1 MDFSLTE
8 EQRMFRDMFRDFAR
22 SEIAPNAEHLDK
34 TEETPTE
41 NFKKI
46 AMQGLLA
53 ASLPEAY
60 GGAELDT
67 LSYSIWLEELG
78 KACLTSAVALHVHG
92 GMVGMTILREGTEVQ
107 KETYLPQLS
116 AGGCIGAFAWSEPS
130 AGSDAGGL
138 LTRAVKEGD
147 DYVLTGRKAWISNGA
162 VADLFLVFVTLRP
175 MEARALRQTDADAH
189 AGLSAFL
196 VEREM
201 EGVRVG
207 RTEPTLGLRGLGMT
221 PLYLDR
227 VRVPAA
233 NLLGGVENQGYAQAM
248 RALDYGRMS
257 VSAIALG
264 AAQQAL
270 DYGVKFASE
279 RVQFGVPIGQ
289 KQAIQNYL
297 AESAAKIK
305 GLRHLVSYVAWLV
318 DEGLP
323 YTEDAAAAKLLGAET
338 AMWVANKMVQV
349 HGGYGYMKEYPI
361 ERIYRDCRALDLIE
375 GTGQMQRIVLASDL
389 FKPYG
394 VKIAA

>member
-8 EQRMFRDMFRDFAR
+8 EQRMFRDMFRDFAQG
-22 SEIAPNAEHLDK
+22 EIAPNAEHLDK
-34 TEETPTE
+34 AEEAPTE
-41 NFKKI
+41 NFQKI

-53 ASLPEAY
+53 APLPELY

-78 KACLTSAVALHVHG
+78 KVCMTTAVALHVHA
-92 GMVGMTILREGTEVQ
+92 GMVGMTILREGTDAQ
-107 KETYLPQLS
+107 KETYLPQLA
-116 AGGCIGAFAWSEPS
+116 AGERVGAFAWSEPS
-130 AGSDAGGL
+130 AGSDPSGL
-138 LTRAVKEGD
+138 LTRAVKDGD
-147 DYVLTGRKAWISNGA
+147 DYILTGRKAWISNGA
-162 VADLFLVFVTLRP
+162 VAGLFIVFAALGPTQ
-175 MEARALRQTDADAH
+175 ARALGKTDADG
-189 AGLSAFL
+189 GLAAFL

-201 EGVRVG
+201 DGLHVG
-207 RTEPTLGLRGLGMT
+207 RTEPTLGLRGLGIT
-221 PLYLDR
+221 PLYLDA

-233 NLLGGVENQGYAQAM
+233 NLLGGVENHGHAQAM

-297 AESAAKIK
+297 ADSAAKIK

-323 YTEDAAAAKLLGAET
+323 YAEDAAAAKLLGAET

-361 ERIYRDCRALDLIE
+361 ERIYRDCRALDFIE
-375 GTGQMQRIVLASDL
+375 GTGQIQRITLASDL
-389 FKPYG
+389 FRPYG
-394 VKIAA
+394 IEIAA

>member
-8 EQRMFRDMFRDFAR
+8 EQRMFRDMFRDFAQG
-22 SEIAPNAEHLDK
+22 EIAPNAEHLDK
-34 TEETPTE
+34 AEEAPTE

-53 ASLPEAY
+53 APLPEAY

-67 LSYSIWLEELG
+67 LSYSIWLEELA
-78 KACLTSAVALHVHG
+78 KACMTTAVAVHVHG
-92 GMVGMTILREGTEVQ
+92 GMVGMTILREGTEAQ
-107 KETYLPQLS
+107 KETYLPQLA
-116 AGGCIGAFAWSEPS
+116 AGERIGAFAWSEPS
-130 AGSDAGGL
+130 AGSDVGGL
-138 LTRAVKEGD
+138 LTRARKEGD
-147 DYVLTGRKAWISNGA
+147 EYMLTGRKAWISNGA
-162 VADLFLVFVTLRP
+162 VAGLFLVF
-175 MEARALRQTDADAH
+175 ARSDPGVGQ
-189 AGLSAFL
+189 GLSAFL
-196 VEREM
+196 VERET

-221 PLYLDR
+221 PIYLDG
-227 VRVPAA
+227 VRVPAS
-233 NLLGGVENQGYAQAM
+233 NLLGGVENEGYAQAM

-257 VSAIALG
+257 VAAIALG

-279 RVQFGVPIGQ
+279 RVQFGVPVGQ

-305 GLRHLVSYVAWLV
+305 GMRHLVSYVAWLV

-323 YTEDAAAAKLLGAET
+323 FTEDAAAAKLLGAET

-361 ERIYRDCRALDLIE
+361 ERIFRDCRALDLIE
-375 GTGQMQRIVLASDL
+375 GTGQMQRIVLAADL
-389 FKPYG
+389 FRPYG

>member
-8 EQRMFRDMFRDFAR
+8 EQRMFRDMFRDFAQG
-22 SEIAPNAEHLDK
+22 EIAPNAEHLDK
-34 TEETPTE
+34 AEAAPTE

-46 AMQGLLA
+46 ALQGLLA

-67 LSYSIWLEELG
+67 LSYSMWLEELG
-78 KACLTSAVALHVHG
+78 KACMTTAVSVHIHG
-92 GMVGMTILREGTEVQ
+92 GMVGMSILREGTEAQ
-107 KETYLPQLS
+107 KETYLPQLA
-116 AGGCIGAFAWSEPS
+116 AGERIGAFAWSEPD

-138 LTRAVKEGD
+138 LTRARKEGD
-147 DYVLTGRKAWISNGA
+147 EYFLTGRKAWISNGA
-162 VADLFLVFVTLRP
+162 VAGLFLVF
-175 MEARALRQTDADAH
+175 ARSDPGVGK
-189 AGLSAFL
+189 GLSAFL
-196 VEREM
+196 VERET

-221 PLYLDR
+221 PIYLDG
-227 VRVPAA
+227 VRVPAS
-233 NLLGGVENQGYAQAM
+233 NLLGGVENEGYAQAL

-279 RVQFGVPIGQ
+279 RVQFGVPVGQ

-318 DEGLP
+318 DESLP
-323 YTEDAAAAKLLGAET
+323 CTEDAAAAKLLGAET

-361 ERIYRDCRALDLIE
+361 ERIFRDCRALDLIE
-375 GTGQMQRIVLASDL
+375 GTGQMQRIVLAADL

>member
-1 MDFSLTE
+1 MDFSLSE
-8 EQRMFRDMFRDFAR
+8 EQRMFRDMFRDFAQG
-22 SEIAPNAEHLDK
+22 EIAPNAEHLDK
-34 TEETPTE
+34 AEEAPTE

-67 LSYSIWLEELG
+67 LSYSMWLEELA
-78 KACLTSAVALHVHG
+78 KACMTTAVAVHIHG
-92 GMVGMTILREGTEVQ
+92 GMVGLTILREGTEAQ
-107 KETYLPQLS
+107 KETYLPQLA
-116 AGGCIGAFAWSEPS
+116 AGERIGAFAWSEPS

-138 LTRAVKEGD
+138 LTRAHKEGD
-147 DYVLTGRKAWISNGA
+147 EYILTGRKAWISNGA
-162 VADLFLVFVTLRP
+162 VAGLFLVF
-175 MEARALRQTDADAH
+175 ARSDPG
-189 AGLSAFL
+189 AGKGLGAFL
-196 VEREM
+196 VERER
-201 EGVRVG
+201 EGVRIG

-221 PLYLDR
+221 PIYLDG
-227 VRVPAA
+227 VRVPAS
-233 NLLGGVENQGYAQAM
+233 NLLGSVENEGYAQAM

-257 VSAIALG
+257 VAAIALG
-264 AAQQAL
+264 AAEQAL

-279 RVQFGVPIGQ
+279 RVQFGVPVGQ

-318 DEGLP
+318 DESLP
-323 YTEDAAAAKLLGAET
+323 CTEDAAAAKLLGAET
-338 AMWVANKMVQV
+338 AMSVANKMVQV

-361 ERIYRDCRALDLIE
+361 ERIFRDCRALDLIE
-375 GTGQMQRIVLASDL
+375 GTGQMQRIVLAADL

>member
-8 EQRMFRDMFRDFAR
+8 EQRMFRDMFRDFAQG
-22 SEIAPNAEHLDK
+22 EIAPNAEHLDK
-34 TEETPTE
+34 AEEAPAE
-41 NFKKI
+41 NFRKI

-53 ASLPEAY
+53 APLPEVY

-78 KACLTSAVALHVHG
+78 KACMSTAVGVHVHA
-92 GMVGMTILREGTEVQ
+92 GMVSMAILHEGTDTQ
-107 KETYLPQLS
+107 KETYLPQLA
-116 AGGCIGAFAWSEPS
+116 AGERIGAFAWSEPS

-138 LTRAVKEGD
+138 MTHAVRDGD
-147 DYVLTGRKAWISNGA
+147 DYILTGRKAWISNGTLA
-162 VADLFLVFVTLRP
+162 GLFLVFATLP
-175 MEARALRQTDADAH
+175 KTNTDGAF
-189 AGLSAFL
+189 GAFL

-201 EGVRVG
+201 DGLHVG
-207 RTEPTLGLRGLGMT
+207 RTEPTLGLRGLGVT
-221 PLYLDR
+221 PLYLEG
-227 VRVPAA
+227 VRVPAT
-233 NLLGGVENQGYAQAM
+233 NLLGGVENEGHAQAM

-279 RVQFGVPIGQ
+279 RIQFGVPIGQ

-297 AESAAKIK
+297 ADSAAKIK

-323 YTEDAAAAKLLGAET
+323 YTEDAAAAKLLGAQT
-338 AMWVANKMVQV
+338 AMWVANKVVQV

-375 GTGQMQRIVLASDL
+375 GTGQMQRVVLASEL

-394 VKIAA
+394 VEIAA

>member
-8 EQRMFRDMFRDFAR
+8 EQRMFRDMFRDFAQG
-22 SEIAPNAEHLDK
+22 EIAPNAEHLDK
-34 TEETPTE
+34 AEEAPTE

-67 LSYSIWLEELG
+67 LSYSMWLEELG
-78 KACLTSAVALHVHG
+78 KACMTTAVAVHIHG
-92 GMVGMTILREGTEVQ
+92 GMVGLTILREGTEAQ
-107 KETYLPQLS
+107 KETYLPQLA
-116 AGGCIGAFAWSEPS
+116 AGERIGAFAWSEPS

-138 LTRAVKEGD
+138 LTRAHKEGD
-147 DYVLTGRKAWISNGA
+147 EYILSGRKAWISNGA
-162 VADLFLVFVTLRP
+162 VAGLFIVF
-175 MEARALRQTDADAH
+175 ARSDPG
-189 AGLSAFL
+189 AGKGLGAFL
-196 VEREM
+196 VERER
-201 EGVRVG
+201 EGVRIG

-221 PLYLDR
+221 PIYLDG
-227 VRVPAA
+227 VRVPAS
-233 NLLGGVENQGYAQAM
+233 NLLGGVENEGYAQAM

-257 VSAIALG
+257 VAAIALG
-264 AAQQAL
+264 AAEQAL

-279 RVQFGVPIGQ
+279 RVQFGVPVGQ

-318 DEGLP
+318 DESLP
-323 YTEDAAAAKLLGAET
+323 CTEDAAAAKLLGAET

-361 ERIYRDCRALDLIE
+361 ERIFRDCRALDLIE
-375 GTGQMQRIVLASDL
+375 GTGQMQRIVLAADL

>member
-1 MDFSLTE
+1 MDFSLSE
-8 EQRMFRDMFRDFAR
+8 EQRMFRDMFRDFAQG
-22 SEIAPNAEHLDK
+22 EIAPNAEHLDK
-34 TEETPTE
+34 AEEAPAE

-67 LSYSIWLEELG
+67 LSYSMWLEELA
-78 KACLTSAVALHVHG
+78 KACITTAVAVHIHG
-92 GMVGMTILREGTEVQ
+92 GMVGMTILREGTEAQ
-107 KETYLPQLS
+107 KETYLPQLA
-116 AGGCIGAFAWSEPS
+116 AGERIGAFAWSEPS

-138 LTRAVKEGD
+138 LTRARKEGD
-147 DYVLTGRKAWISNGA
+147 EYILTGRKAWISNGA
-162 VADLFLVFVTLRP
+162 VAGLFLVF
-175 MEARALRQTDADAH
+175 ARSDPGVGK
-189 AGLSAFL
+189 GLGAFL
-196 VEREM
+196 VERET
-201 EGVRVG
+201 EGVRIG

-221 PLYLDR
+221 PIYLDG
-227 VRVPAA
+227 VRVPAS
-233 NLLGGVENQGYAQAM
+233 NLLGGVENEGYAQAM

-257 VSAIALG
+257 VAAIALG

-279 RVQFGVPIGQ
+279 RVQFGVPVGQ

-318 DEGLP
+318 DESLP
-323 YTEDAAAAKLLGAET
+323 CTEDAAAAKLLGAET

-361 ERIYRDCRALDLIE
+361 ERIFRDCRALDLIE
-375 GTGQMQRIVLASDL
+375 GTGQMQRIVLAADL
-389 FKPYG
+389 FRPYG
-394 VKIAA
+394 VEIAA

>member
-1 MDFSLTE
+1 MDFSITE
-8 EQRMFRDMFRDFAR
+8 EQRMFRAMFRDFAQ
-22 SEIAPNAEHLDK
+22 SEIAPSAEHLDK
-34 TEETPTE
+34 AEEVPAE
-41 NFKKI
+41 NFRKI
-46 AMQGLLA
+46 ATQGLMA
-53 ASLPEAY
+53 APLPEAY

-78 KACLTSAVALHVHG
+78 KACMTTAVGVHVHG
-92 GMVGMTILREGTEVQ
+92 GMVGMTIQREGTDTQ
-107 KETYLPQLS
+107 KETYLPQLA
-116 AGGCIGAFAWSEPS
+116 AGERIGAFAWSEPS

-138 LTRAVKEGD
+138 MTRAVRDGD
-147 DYVLTGRKAWISNGA
+147 DYILAGRKAWISNGA
-162 VADLFLVFVTLRP
+162 LAGLFLVFATLP
-175 MEARALRQTDADAH
+175 KTDTDG
-189 AGLSAFL
+189 GLGAFL

-201 EGVRVG
+201 DGLHVG
-207 RTEPTLGLRGLGMT
+207 RTEPTLGLRGLGIT
-221 PLYLDR
+221 PLYLDG
-227 VRVPAA
+227 VRVPAS
-233 NLLGGVENQGYAQAM
+233 NLLGGTENEGYAQTQ

-318 DEGLP
+318 DEQLP

-338 AMWVANKMVQV
+338 AMWVANKVVQV

-375 GTGQMQRIVLASDL
+375 GTGQMQRITLASGL

-394 VKIAA
+394 VEVAA

>member
-1 MDFSLTE
+1 MNFSLTE
-8 EQRMFRDMFRDFAR
+8 EQRMFRDMFRDFAQ
-22 SEIAPNAEHLDK
+22 SEIAPHAEHLDK
-34 TEETPTE
+34 AEAVPTE
-41 NFKKI
+41 NFQKI

-53 ASLPEAY
+53 APVPEAY

-78 KACLTSAVALHVHG
+78 KACLTTAVAIYVHA
-92 GMVGMTILREGTEVQ
+92 GMVSMTILRDGSDAQ
-107 KETYLPQLS
+107 KETYLPQLA
-116 AGGCIGAFAWSEPS
+116 AGERFGAFAWSEPS
-130 AGSDAGGL
+130 AGYDDGGL
-138 LTRAVKEGD
+138 LTRAVKDGD
-147 DYVLTGRKAWISNGA
+147 DYVLTGRKAWVSNGA
-162 VADLFLVFVTLRP
+162 LAGLFLVF
-175 MEARALRQTDADAH
+175 ARTDSSAGQK
-189 AGLSAFL
+189 GLSAFL

-201 EGVRVG
+201 DGVHVG
-207 RTEPTLGLRGLGMT
+207 RTEPTLGLRGLGIT
-221 PLYLDR
+221 PLYLDN

-233 NLLGGVENQGYAQAM
+233 NLLGGLENQGYVQAM
-248 RALDYGRMS
+248 RAMDYGRMS

-279 RVQFGVPIGQ
+279 RVQFDVPIGQ

-338 AMWVANKMVQV
+338 AMWVANKVVQV

-361 ERIYRDCRALDLIE
+361 ERIYRDCRALDIIE
-375 GTGQMQRIVLASDL
+375 GTGQIQRVVLAADL
-389 FKPYG
+389 FRPYG
-394 VKIAA
+394 LEIAA